1 MTIADLHTPDFIVI
15 DAPPCQT
22 LDQGAEDRTVVRS
35 SYSDQYHGQK
45 LTLAWELSYDQ
56 LGTKVV
62 ADQGTLEVAWDGY
75 GVAPITELKLR
86 MPETDAVAI
95 LGVRLLNE
103 GSGVV
108 TRNFTTFDV
117 RGGKEHGNRNSVDGV
132 EGRTVSIPVNTFREQ
147 SFAYMWEALL
157 GSKVNGGGEGR
168 FVYDVRCRIMTNSR

>member
-1 MTIADLHTPDFIVI
+1 MGRSL
-15 DAPPCQT
+15 PC
-22 LDQGAEDRTVVRS
+22 LGYPMIS
-35 SYSDQYHGQK
+35 SERRLWQN
-45 LTLAWELSYDQ
+45 
-56 LGTKVV
+56 
-62 ADQGTLEVAWDGY
+62 QGTLEVAWDGY

-157 GSKVNGGGEGR
+157 GSKVNGGGEDDS
-168 FVYDVRCRIMTNSR
+168 FMTCSCGS